1 MGILIRQLSYI
12 HPDREPLFRD
22 ISFSLQT
29 GGKAALIG
37 HNGSGKSTLLQLLA
51 GSLSPFSGEIR
62 CDTPPYLVPQH
73 FGQYDGKTIVQ
84 ALGADRKIRAL
95 HAILSGDISEAH
107 FSTLGN
113 DWNIEERIAAALSGW
128 GLETIPTD
136 RTMGSL
142 SGGEKTRVF
151 LAGITLHSP
160 DIVLMDEPT
169 NHLDT
174 GSREQLYRFLEN
186 SSATIL
192 AVSHD
197 RTLLNRLSAMY
208 EIGPTG
214 ISFYPGNYEAYKDA
228 KDREKDAL
236 QSHLDEKEKQ
246 LRATQKMAREAD
258 RRKEK
263 HEIRGK
269 KQGEKQGLGKMAMG
283 TLKNSAERS
292 ASKLRGIH
300 SQKVESLAG
309 LVSGIRRSL
318 PEDRAIKVDF
328 HTPDAH
334 KGKILVEAQ
343 SVNQS
348 FGQDFLWDK
357 PLDIKVR
364 SGERIRV
371 EGANGSGKTFL
382 LRILSGELTS
392 SSGVV
397 QRAGFSYV
405 YLDQDYSIVRDDLS
419 VFEQAQTFNGEMEE
433 HELKTILNRF
443 LFRKETWGK
452 PCRQLSGGEKM
463 RLALCCLMVRA
474 DTPEM
479 FILDEPTNN
488 LDIRNTEIL
497 TRVIREYGGTLLVV
511 SHDEY
516 FISQIGIGRSIKLN
530 RAVRAGF

>member
-1 MGILIRQLSYI
+1 MAILIRQLSYI

-29 GGKAALIG
+29 GEKAALIG

-51 GSLSPFSGEIR
+51 GNLSPFSGEIH
-62 CDTPPYLVPQH
+62 CGTTPYLVPQH
-73 FGQYDGKTIVQ
+73 FGQYDGQTIAQ
-84 ALGADRKIRAL
+84 ALGVAQKIRAL
-95 HAILSGDISEAH
+95 HAILSGETSETH
-107 FSTLGN
+107 FSTLGD
-113 DWNIEERIAAALSGW
+113 DWNIEERMAAALSEW
-128 GLETIPTD
+128 DLETIPTD
-136 RTMGSL
+136 RLMGSL

-151 LAGITLHSP
+151 LAGISLHNP

-174 GSREQLYRFLEN
+174 ASREQLHRLFEN
-186 SSATIL
+186 SPATIL

-208 EIGPTG
+208 EIGPGG
-214 ISFYPGNYEAYKDA
+214 ISFYPGNYQAYKDA
-228 KDREKDAL
+228 KDRETDAL

-246 LRATQKMAREAD
+246 LRAAQKMAREAA

-263 HEIRGK
+263 HEVRGK
-269 KQGEKQGLGKMAMG
+269 KQVEKQGLGKMAMG

-292 ASKLRGIH
+292 ASKLRDIH
-300 SQKVESLAG
+300 SQKIESLA
-309 LVSGIRRSL
+309 VQASGIRRSL
-318 PEDRAIKVDF
+318 PQDRAIKVDF

-334 KGKILVEAQ
+334 KGKILVETQA
-343 SVNQS
+343 VNQG
-348 FGQDFLWDK
+348 FGHNPLWAE
-357 PLDIKVR
+357 PLDIKIR

-371 EGANGSGKTFL
+371 EGANGSGKTSL
-382 LRILSGELTS
+382 LKILSGELAP
-392 SSGVV
+392 SSGTV
-397 QRAGFSYV
+397 QRAGFSYI

-419 VFEQAQTFNGEMEE
+419 VFEQARVFNGEMEE

-443 LFRKETWGK
+443 LFRKETCDK

-497 TRVIREYGGTLLVV
+497 TRVVREYGGTLLVV

-516 FISQIGIGRSIKLN
+516 FIDQIGIERSVKLIPAI
-530 RAVRAGF
+530 RDGF

>member
-1 MGILIRQLSYI
+1 MAILIRQLSYI

-22 ISFSLQT
+22 VSFSLQT
-29 GGKAALIG
+29 GEKAALIG
-37 HNGSGKSTLLQLLA
+37 QNGSGKSTLLQLLA
-51 GSLSPFSGEIR
+51 GNLSPFSGEIH

-73 FGQYDGKTIVQ
+73 FGQYDGQTIAQ
-84 ALGADRKIRAL
+84 ALGVSQKIRAL

-113 DWNIEERIAAALSGW
+113 DWNIEERMAAALSGW
-128 GLETIPTD
+128 GLETISPD
-136 RTMGSL
+136 RTMDSL

-174 GSREQLYRFLEN
+174 GSREQLYRLLEN
-186 SSATIL
+186 SPATIL

-208 EIGPTG
+208 EMGPDG
-214 ISFYPGNYEAYKDA
+214 VSFYPGNYETYKDA
-228 KDREKDAL
+228 KDRQTDAL
-236 QSHLDEKEKQ
+236 QSRLDEKEKQ
-246 LRATQKMAREAD
+246 LRAAQKMAREAA

-269 KQGEKQGLGKMAMG
+269 KQNEKKGLGKMAMG
-283 TLKNSAERS
+283 VLKDKAEKS
-292 ASKLRGIH
+292 ASRLRDIH
-300 SQKVESLAG
+300 GQKIESIAQQASSL
-309 LVSGIRRSL
+309 RRAL
-318 PEDRAIKVDF
+318 PEDRAIKIDF

-343 SVNQS
+343 AVNQG

-382 LRILSGELTS
+382 LRILSGELAP
-392 SSGVV
+392 SSGAV

-405 YLDQDYSIVRDDLS
+405 YLDQDYSIVRDGLS
-419 VFEQAQTFNGEMEE
+419 VFEQARTFNGEMEE

-463 RLALCCLMVRA
+463 RLSLCCLMIRA
-474 DTPEM
+474 HTPEM

-497 TRVIREYGGTLLVV
+497 TRVIKEYGGTLLVV

-516 FISQIGIGRSIKLN
+516 FIGQIGIGRSIKLN
-530 RAVRAGF
+530 PAVRAGF